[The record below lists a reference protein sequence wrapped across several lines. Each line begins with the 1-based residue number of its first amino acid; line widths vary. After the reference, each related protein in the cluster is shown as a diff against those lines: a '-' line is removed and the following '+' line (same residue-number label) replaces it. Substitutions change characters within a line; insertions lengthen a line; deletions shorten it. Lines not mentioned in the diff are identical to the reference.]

1 MLVFMGVIFGRSI
14 TISRHL
20 IIFSIVTLFLIYK
33 LIYENNRS
41 CEYSMLYAYAKSDR
55 ATQFDPSEG
64 EGLFTFF
71 LLAQADNNHQQRGLA
86 KAVIRRLR
94 RAREFSRGINNVGG
108 DPQSERRTRSE
119 KEKKGRRKGCKFAGT
134 RRLVFAVCDS
144 ALWSERRKTR
154 AKRTFGPY
162 ESCGGFWYTWCDA
175 TECPRAVRSSI
186 SGCKCYAPF
195 LLPFTH

>member
-1 MLVFMGVIFGRSI
+1 MLVFMGVIFVRS

-71 LLAQADNNHQQRGLA
+71 SLHRPIIIINSGALQKQSFGDGDGLA
-86 KAVIRRLR
+86 NSAEGLTTQETQNELGRR
-94 RAREFSRGINNVGG
+94 
-108 DPQSERRTRSE
+108 
-119 KEKKGRRKGCKFAGT
+119 KKGRRKGCKFART

-175 TECPRAVRSSI
+175 TECPRAGRSSI